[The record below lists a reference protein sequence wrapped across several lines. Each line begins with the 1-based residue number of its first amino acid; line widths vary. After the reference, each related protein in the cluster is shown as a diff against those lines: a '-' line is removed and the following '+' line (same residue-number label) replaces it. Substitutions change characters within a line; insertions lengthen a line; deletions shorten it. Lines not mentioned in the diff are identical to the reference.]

1 MRLEGR
7 SGLRAQLRKAG
18 SRAYHVYGGS
28 MSRMYGSLHLLPDWC
43 HAACDVASASELQVA
58 DVLLRRSVT
67 AGDADGAGTISRL
80 IRRILHHL
88 LF

>member
-18 SRAYHVYGGS
+18 VASVSRLRRHHEQNVRFITFA
-28 MSRMYGSLHLLPDWC
+28 PDWC
-43 HAACDVASASELQVA
+43 QAACDVASASELQVA
-58 DVLLRRSVT
+58 GLLLRRSVT
-67 AGDADGAGTISRL
+67 AGAADGAGTISLL